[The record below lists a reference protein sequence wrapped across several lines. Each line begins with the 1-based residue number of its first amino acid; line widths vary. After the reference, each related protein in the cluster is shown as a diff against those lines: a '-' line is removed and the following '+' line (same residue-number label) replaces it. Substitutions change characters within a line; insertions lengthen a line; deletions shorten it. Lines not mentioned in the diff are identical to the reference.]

1 MIKNY
6 SFIIFFHELCVL
18 IQTTNSRLTCFFL
31 SSQTLKVGQ
40 EQILDIDYRLLELNR
55 FVTLYISMQNWFLIS
70 RNLCQGFCYRQL
82 NLRRFKKAKINKNKT
97 WNLMLLTILKSVDT
111 TNIDKKKVY
120 SLKHDTDKSL
130 SEALI
135 LAATNP
141 QYDKRLFIDL
151 TVQYMKTTSSEHEQN
166 MLCA

>member
-1 MIKNY
+1 MIKNS

-40 EQILDIDYRLLELNR
+40 EQILDTDCRLLELNR

-82 NLRRFKKAKINKNKT
+82 NLRRFKKANKNETKK
-97 WNLMLLTILKSVDT
+97 WKHQ
-111 TNIDKKKVY
+111 IDKKRVY
-120 SLKHDTDKSL
+120 SIKLDTSKVQIFWEGYKSPPDWYY
-130 SEALI
+130 I
-135 LAATNP
+135 G
-141 QYDKRLFIDL
+141 QK
-151 TVQYMKTTSSEHEQN
+151 
-166 MLCA
+166 